1 MEYPAGHRFHLHREN
16 GLGSHD
22 HHLPEIVEIERV
34 VLAVR
39 LEVPKGMERA
49 AVGEHEVQGG
59 ESSEFL
65 NRQVA
70 HCGGRLRNRL
80 VIAAP
85 QAFEEQLEYQLRVD
99 FSSVSEVVHERT
111 VVLERPSY
119 PGPHQ

>member
-1 MEYPAGHRFHLHREN
+1 
-16 GLGSHD
+16 
-22 HHLPEIVEIERV
+22 
-34 VLAVR
+34 
-39 LEVPKGMERA
+39 MERA

-99 FSSVSEVVHERT
+99 FSSVSEVVHERP
-111 VVLERPSY
+111 VVLERPSH
-119 PGPHQ
+119 PVPLQDEGMAELLGREPANARAWARQTWVGGLQSRLC